1 MRSKYTRGFSLIELL
16 IVLAIIGIV
25 AAIAVPNLLQSKAT
39 ANEASAI
46 STVRNIVSAEMS
58 YSVTIGAGQYGTM
71 AALANNGLVDSVV
84 ASGTKDG
91 YAFVVTPGASSLT
104 FATDARPVT
113 YNNTGIRSFYAD
125 ESGVIRSTT
134 ADAKA
139 ASASDPL

>member
-1 MRSKYTRGFSLIELL
+1 MPSKYTRGFSLIELL

-58 YSVTIGAGQYGTM
+58 YSVTMGAGQYGTM
-71 AALANNGLVDSVV
+71 AALASNGLVDSVV
-84 ASGTKDG
+84 ASGTKEG
-91 YAFVVTPGASSLT
+91 YTFVVTPGASSLT
-104 FATDARPVT
+104 FTTDARPVT

-139 ASASDPL
+139 TAASDPL